1 MLQCN
6 DAASGCDSPK
16 TIPRAACWTWIKK
29 DSAKRKL
36 SQKNPAQRHPSFRL
50 TMRTHTHI
58 YNVWGGG
65 VKENDRDHLTM
76 SSTFRC
82 AQLYRACEDC
92 WEGDR
97 LIMWLVVCWWT
108 RRGWGGA
115 RVAFVQDGIT
125 RVYTGHWVVKGC
137 WSCSDLMWL
146 EYTPNRF
153 KEKSS
158 TQHHPSRHLERESEP
173 KVSNEHK

>member
-58 YNVWGGG
+58 YNVWGG
-65 VKENDRDHLTM
+65 VKENDRDHHHVVDVSLCATL
-76 SSTFRC
+76 SSVWGFLRGRPVDNVISRVLVDETGVGRGACGIC
-82 AQLYRACEDC
+82 ARWNYESIYWALSCKGMLELYGSD
-92 WEGDR
+92 
-97 LIMWLVVCWWT
+97 VT
-108 RRGWGGA
+108 R
-115 RVAFVQDGIT
+115 I
-125 RVYTGHWVVKGC
+125 YT
-137 WSCSDLMWL
+137 
-146 EYTPNRF
+146 
-153 KEKSS
+153 
-158 TQHHPSRHLERESEP
+158 ES
-173 KVSNEHK
+173 V